1 MRGPHSLAAA
11 TLALLLAFSVFGN
24 SGGAPQRLCERR
36 NWTPQAMLYLKGAQG
51 RRFISDHSRRKDLSS
66 RLPAERRSPNLQ
78 LLTLPEVAALL
89 LGSLQRPQE
98 DTEKNL
104 DQSRFLEDSLL
115 SW

>member
-11 TLALLLAFSVFGN
+11 TLALLLVFSVFGN
-24 SGGAPQRLCERR
+24 SGGAP
-36 NWTPQAMLYLKGAQG
+36 QG

-98 DTEKNL
+98 DT
-104 DQSRFLEDSLL
+104 
-115 SW
+115 